1 LGIPDLTNLNLCL
14 LASWVQRYQD
24 GDGRLWKNVIDAKYN
39 TCSPNIFCSWDRGSS
54 PFWKGVLW
62 AIQAAKM
69 GYKWE
74 VGDRR
79 KVRFWED
86 QWFGS
91 CSLAIQYWKIYSI
104 INEQG
109 CSIKEAWGGMAL
121 RFTFRRTVNN
131 RLMNQWYELEQIAS
145 SINFT
150 DEPDSV
156 IWQLNSIGRYSVQ
169 SLYAVV
175 NDRGVRQVF
184 TPVVW
189 KIKVP
194 PRIHVFLCLVANNKF
209 LTRDNLAKRKS
220 LDDLS
225 CLFYCEN
232 ETASH
237 LFFYCCV
244 AKYMWMIV
252 SEFLGIVVGDNL
264 EFVAKLWVMG
274 SKFKLINVCT
284 TAVLW
289 SI

>member
-1 LGIPDLTNLNLCL
+1 
-14 LASWVQRYQD
+14 
-24 GDGRLWKNVIDAKYN
+24 VIDAKYN

-109 CSIKEAWGGMAL
+109 CSIKEAWDGMAL
-121 RFTFRRTVNN
+121 RFTFKRTVNS
-131 RLMNQWYELEQIAS
+131 RQMNQWYELEQIAS

-156 IWQLNSIGRYSVQ
+156 IWQLNSAGHYLVQ

-194 PRIHVFLCLVANNKF
+194 PRIHVFLWLVANNKV

-220 LDDLS
+220 LDDLL
-225 CLFYCEN
+225 CLFCCEN
-232 ETASH
+232 EIASH
-237 LFFYCCV
+237 LFFDCYV

-252 SEFLGIVVGDNL
+252 SEKKTFCQCLRGVRVPTGFSSNIS
-264 EFVAKLWVMG
+264 KLVSMNDLSMYG
-274 SKFKLINVCT
+274 YNSHD
-284 TAVLW
+284 
-289 SI
+289 